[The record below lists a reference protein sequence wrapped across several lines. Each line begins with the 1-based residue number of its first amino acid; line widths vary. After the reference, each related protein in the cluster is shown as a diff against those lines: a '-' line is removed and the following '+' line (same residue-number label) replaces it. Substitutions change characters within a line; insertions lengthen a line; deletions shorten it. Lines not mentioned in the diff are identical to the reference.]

1 MKGKVNTMTELGNL
15 GDIAVSAKVEVLVC
29 GSGPAGIGAA
39 YAAGK
44 SGANTM
50 IIEAQGDLGGISTT
64 GLMSHWTGR
73 SGSPVYAE
81 ILRRSAD
88 ANEGEFHGKI
98 VPVIDPEKLKTIY
111 LKMMVENNVKIL
123 LYTFISDT
131 IVDNG
136 RVCGVII
143 ENKTGR
149 SAILADVVIDA
160 TGDGDVA
167 YKAGAEYILGREED
181 NKMQPCTIM
190 FKVAG
195 VDTDKAVFPGS
206 FETLVPTEKGE
217 LQALGKKIIGHPA
230 GHVLLYKSTLPG
242 VVTCNMTNCI
252 GIDGTKAEDL
262 TKATLV
268 CREQMERI
276 VKFLREYAPGYEN
289 CFIISSASLIGV
301 RETRHFKG
309 KYTLN
314 EEDILTARVFDDWVV
329 KDAYFNFDIHNID
342 GAGLDK
348 NGVQHKFSQTKGYTV
363 PFRCLVPEKTEGLL
377 LAGRCISGTH
387 KAHSNYRV
395 MPICVGMGEAAGYA
409 ASIAVKKD
417 ILPSQVDVKE
427 IQNLITDSE
436 VK

>member
-1 MKGKVNTMTELGNL
+1 MTELKNL
-15 GDIAVSAKVEVLVC
+15 GGIPVSAKVEVLVC

-39 YAAGK
+39 YAAAK
-44 SGANTM
+44 NGADTM

-73 SGSPVYAE
+73 SGSPIYAE

-98 VPVIDPEKLKTIY
+98 VPTIDPEKLKTVY
-111 LKMMVENNVKIL
+111 LEMMVEKNVKIL

-131 IVDNG
+131 IIDNG
-136 RVCGVII
+136 KVCGVII
-143 ENKTGR
+143 ENKSGR
-149 SAILADVVIDA
+149 SAVLADVVIDA

-167 YKAGAEYILGREED
+167 YKAGAEYILGRED
-181 NKMQPCTIM
+181 DHKMQPCTIM

-217 LQALGKKIIGHPA
+217 LQALGKSIIGHPA
-230 GHVLLYKSTLPG
+230 GHVLLYKTTLPG

-268 CREQMERI
+268 CREQMGRI

-289 CFIISSASLIGV
+289 CFIISSASLIGI

-314 EEDILTARVFDDWVV
+314 EDDILSARVFDDWTV
-329 KDAYFNFDIHNID
+329 KDAYFNFDIHNIE

-348 NGVQHKFSQTKGYTV
+348 NGAQHKFSQTKGYTV
-363 PFRCLVPEKTEGLL
+363 PYRCLVPEKAEGLL

-409 ASIAVKKD
+409 ASIAVNKG

-427 IQNLITDSE
+427 IQKLITDSE

>member
-1 MKGKVNTMTELGNL
+1 MTELKNL
-15 GDIAVSAKVEVLVC
+15 GGIPVSAKVEVLVC

-39 YAAGK
+39 YAAAK
-44 SGANTM
+44 NGADTM

-73 SGSPVYAE
+73 SGSPIYAE

-98 VPVIDPEKLKTIY
+98 VPTIDPEKLKTVY
-111 LKMMVENNVKIL
+111 LEMMVEKNVKIL

-131 IVDNG
+131 IIDNCK
-136 RVCGVII
+136 VCGVII
-143 ENKTGR
+143 ENKSGR
-149 SAILADVVIDA
+149 SAVLADVVIDA

-167 YKAGAEYILGREED
+167 YKAGAEYILGRED
-181 NKMQPCTIM
+181 DHKMQPCTIM

-217 LQALGKKIIGHPA
+217 LQALGKSIIGHPA
-230 GHVLLYKSTLPG
+230 GHVLLYKTTLPG

-268 CREQMERI
+268 CREQMGRI

-289 CFIISSASLIGV
+289 CFIISSASLIGI

-314 EEDILTARVFDDWVV
+314 EDDILSARVFDDWAV
-329 KDAYFNFDIHNID
+329 KDAYFNFDIHNIE

-348 NGVQHKFSQTKGYTV
+348 NGAQHKFSQTKGYTV
-363 PFRCLVPEKTEGLL
+363 PYRCLVPEKTEGLL

-409 ASIAVKKD
+409 ASIAVNKG

-427 IQNLITDSE
+427 IQKLITDSE

>member
-1 MKGKVNTMTELGNL
+1 MTELKNL
-15 GDIAVSAKVEVLVC
+15 KDIPIYDRVQVLVC

-73 SGSPVYAE
+73 SASPIYHE
-81 ILRRSAD
+81 ILKRSAD
-88 ANEGEFHGKI
+88 ANEGELHGKI
-98 VPVIDPEKLKTIY
+98 TAVINPEKLKTIY
-111 LKMMVENNVKIL
+111 LQMMAEKNVKIL
-123 LYTFISDT
+123 LYTFVSDT

-136 RVCGVII
+136 RVCGVIA
-143 ENKTGR
+143 ESKSGR

-167 YKAGAEYILGREED
+167 YKAGAEYTLGRETD
-181 NKMQPCTIM
+181 GKMQPCTIM

-195 VDTDKAVFPGS
+195 VDTDRAVFPGS

-217 LQALGKKIIGHPA
+217 LQELGKKIIGHPA

-242 VVTCNMTNCI
+242 IVTCNMTNCI
-252 GIDGTKAEDL
+252 DIDGTKAEDL
-262 TKATLV
+262 TKATIV
-268 CREQMERI
+268 CREQMDRI
-276 VKFLREYAPGYEN
+276 VEFLREYAPGYEN
-289 CFIISSASLIGV
+289 CFIISSASLIGI
-301 RETRHFKG
+301 RETRHFHG
-309 KYTLN
+309 KYTLS
-314 EEDILTARVFDDWVV
+314 EDDILAARVFDDWIV
-329 KDAYFNFDIHNID
+329 KDAHFNFDIHNIE

-348 NGVQHKFSQTKGYTV
+348 NGVQHKFTQTKGYTI
-363 PFRCLVPEKTEGLL
+363 PYRCLVPESVEGLL

-409 ASIAVKKD
+409 ATIAVNKG
-417 ILPSQVDVKE
+417 ILPSEVNAAD
-427 IQNLITDSE
+427 IQKLIE
-436 VK
+436 NE

>member
-1 MKGKVNTMTELGNL
+1 MTELKNL
-15 GDIAVSAKVEVLVC
+15 GGIPVSAKVEVLVC

-39 YAAGK
+39 YAAAK
-44 SGANTM
+44 NGADTM

-73 SGSPVYAE
+73 SGSPIYAE

-98 VPVIDPEKLKTIY
+98 VPTIDPEKLKTVY
-111 LKMMVENNVKIL
+111 LEMMVEKNVKIL

-131 IVDNG
+131 IIDNG
-136 RVCGVII
+136 KVCGVII
-143 ENKTGR
+143 ENKSGR
-149 SAILADVVIDA
+149 SAVLADVVIDV

-167 YKAGAEYILGREED
+167 YKAGAEYILGRED
-181 NKMQPCTIM
+181 DHKMQPCTIM

-217 LQALGKKIIGHPA
+217 LQALGKSIIGHPA
-230 GHVLLYKSTLPG
+230 GHVLLYKTTLPG

-268 CREQMERI
+268 CREQMGRI

-289 CFIISSASLIGV
+289 CFIISSASLIGI

-314 EEDILTARVFDDWVV
+314 EEDILSARVFDDWAV
-329 KDAYFNFDIHNID
+329 KDAYFNFDIHNIE

-348 NGVQHKFSQTKGYTV
+348 NGAQHKFSQTKGYTV
-363 PFRCLVPEKTEGLL
+363 PYRCLVPEKTEGLL

-409 ASIAVKKD
+409 ASIAVNKG

-427 IQNLITDSE
+427 IQKLITDSE

>member
-1 MKGKVNTMTELGNL
+1 MTELGNL

>member
-217 LQALGKKIIGHPA
+217 LQALGKSIIGHPA
-230 GHVLLYKSTLPG
+230 GHVLLYKTTLPG

-409 ASIAVKKD
+409 ASIAAKKD

>member
-1 MKGKVNTMTELGNL
+1 MTELKNL
-15 GDIAVSAKVEVLVC
+15 GGIPVSAKVEVLVC

-39 YAAGK
+39 YAAAK
-44 SGANTM
+44 NGADTM

-73 SGSPVYAE
+73 SGSPIYAE

-98 VPVIDPEKLKTIY
+98 VPTIDPEKLKTVY
-111 LKMMVENNVKIL
+111 LEMMVEKNVKIL

-131 IVDNG
+131 IIDNG
-136 RVCGVII
+136 KVCGVII
-143 ENKTGR
+143 ENKSGR
-149 SAILADVVIDA
+149 SAVLADVVIDT

-167 YKAGAEYILGREED
+167 YKAGAEYILGRED
-181 NKMQPCTIM
+181 DHKMQPCTIM

-217 LQALGKKIIGHPA
+217 LQALGKSIIGHPA
-230 GHVLLYKSTLPG
+230 GHVLLYKTTLPG

-268 CREQMERI
+268 CREQMGRI
-276 VKFLREYAPGYEN
+276 VKFLRECAPGYEN

-314 EEDILTARVFDDWVV
+314 EDDILSARVFDDWAV
-329 KDAYFNFDIHNID
+329 KDAYFNFDIHNIE

-348 NGVQHKFSQTKGYTV
+348 NGAQHKFSQTKGYTV
-363 PFRCLVPEKTEGLL
+363 PYRCLVPEKTEGLL

-409 ASIAVKKD
+409 ASIAVNKG

-427 IQNLITDSE
+427 IQKLITDSE

>member
-1 MKGKVNTMTELGNL
+1 MTELKNL
-15 GDIAVSAKVEVLVC
+15 GGIPVSAKVEVLVC

-39 YAAGK
+39 YAAAK
-44 SGANTM
+44 NGADTM

-73 SGSPVYAE
+73 SGSPIYAE

-98 VPVIDPEKLKTIY
+98 VPTIDPEKLKTVY
-111 LKMMVENNVKIL
+111 LEMMVEKNVKIL

-131 IVDNG
+131 IIDNG
-136 RVCGVII
+136 KVCGVII
-143 ENKTGR
+143 ENKSGR
-149 SAILADVVIDA
+149 SAVLADVVIDA

-167 YKAGAEYILGREED
+167 YKAGAEYILGRED
-181 NKMQPCTIM
+181 DHKMQPCTIM

-217 LQALGKKIIGHPA
+217 LQALGKSIIGHPA
-230 GHVLLYKSTLPG
+230 GHVLLYKTTLPG

-268 CREQMERI
+268 CREQMGRI

-289 CFIISSASLIGV
+289 CFIISSASLIGI

-314 EEDILTARVFDDWVV
+314 EDDILSARVFDDWAV
-329 KDAYFNFDIHNID
+329 KDAYFNFDIHNIE

-348 NGVQHKFSQTKGYTV
+348 NGAQHKFSQTKGYTV
-363 PFRCLVPEKTEGLL
+363 PYRCLVPEKTEGLL

-409 ASIAVKKD
+409 ASIAVNKG

-427 IQNLITDSE
+427 IQKLITDSE